1 MKKDDLDVTATIDN
15 SCIGCNACVEVS
27 PELFA
32 RDARKAVVRRAA
44 SRTLLGDLRE
54 AQAVCPVGALHV
66 IEARGIA

>member
-1 MKKDDLDVTATIDN
+1 MTKDDLDVTASIDN
-15 SCIGCNACVEVS
+15 SCIGCNKCVEVA

-32 RDARKAVVRRAA
+32 REARKAVVRRAA

-66 IEARGIA
+66 VEPRGIA

>member
-1 MKKDDLDVTATIDN
+1 MNKNDLDVTASIDN
-15 SCIGCNACVEVS
+15 SCIGCHKCVEVA

-44 SRTLLGDLRE
+44 SRPLLGDLRE

-66 IEARGIA
+66 VEPRGIA